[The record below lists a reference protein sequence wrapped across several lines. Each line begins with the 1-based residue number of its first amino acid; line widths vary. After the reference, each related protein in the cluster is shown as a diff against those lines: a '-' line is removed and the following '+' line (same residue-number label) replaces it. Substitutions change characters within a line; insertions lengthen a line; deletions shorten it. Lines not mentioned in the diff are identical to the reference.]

1 MRGRGAVCNSR
12 GTLRSMSVAALAGV
26 LPKTRKLSITNA
38 ERAERVER
46 VRAQLEVRG
55 LDGLVLFHP
64 ERIGYLTSF
73 VFVSTERPM
82 ALVVPLRGEL
92 AMLIPQ
98 LEQEHVARAPE
109 IGKVAV
115 YPEYPSGPGGR
126 HPMQYL
132 RELLN
137 QQGLL
142 GRRLGTDSDGYGD
155 VSGYAGP
162 TLSAINSDGT
172 VTHARDVVDAL
183 RQVKSP
189 AELDLIR
196 ESCTWG
202 NLAHR
207 LLQKHM
213 QIGKTEIEVSLKAT
227 SEAILIMLD
236 TLGSAYASPGRGF
249 RNPPVSASFIAG
261 ANTAMPHGMRREQG
275 LRPGDAIITGA
286 SADIGGYHS
295 ELERTM
301 IVGEPSPEFVRYFE
315 AMLAVQ
321 AASMAA
327 LRPGRTCADVEADVQ
342 NEVAQLGLSALT
354 RHHTGH
360 GMGLEGHESPFLDL
374 GDHTLIQP
382 GMVFSLEPGLYV
394 PGVAGFRH
402 SDTAIVT
409 QDGIE
414 LATYYPRDLASLIV

>member
-1 MRGRGAVCNSR
+1 MTVAVP
-12 GTLRSMSVAALAGV
+12 AAT
-26 LPKTRKLSITNA
+26 LPKTRKLSISAA
-38 ERAERVER
+38 ERADRVAR
-46 VRAQLEVRG
+46 VREELEGRG

-92 AMLIPQ
+92 GMLVPQ

-109 IGKVAV
+109 IGNVMV
-115 YPEYPSGPGGR
+115 YPEYPAGPGGR

-132 RELLN
+132 RELLDRT
-137 QQGLL
+137 GLL
-142 GRRLGTDSDGYGD
+142 GRRLGCDSDGYGD
-155 VSGYAGP
+155 VAGYVGP
-162 TLSAINSDGT
+162 TLSAINSDGS
-172 VTHARDVVDAL
+172 VASARDVVDTL
-183 RQVKSP
+183 RQVKSA

-213 QIGKTEIEVSLKAT
+213 AIGKTEIAVSLAAT

-261 ANTAMPHGMRREQG
+261 ANTALPHGMRREQG

-301 IVGEPSPEFVRYFE
+301 IVGEPGPEFVRYFE
-315 AMLAVQ
+315 AMLAIQ
-321 AASMAA
+321 AASFAA
-327 LRPGRTCADVEADVQ
+327 LRPGRTCADVEAEVQ
-342 NEVAQLGLSALT
+342 SEIAHLGLSALT

-360 GMGLEGHESPFLDL
+360 GMGLEGHEPPFLDL
-374 GDHTLIQP
+374 GDDTLIQP

-402 SDTAIVT
+402 SDTAIIT
-409 QDGIE
+409 PDGIE
-414 LATYYPRDLASLIV
+414 LATYYPRDLPSLIV